1 MKVSAITCPKC
12 GAPSKLNGTDL
23 LFMFERCET
32 LHDIEEN
39 TSHMIEYEVVRP
51 DNEDDRTQY
60 LPVWKLKSEFTVN
73 SSQSDGF
80 WSSIYRTDD
89 AGKRELNIF
98 IPAWDTDP
106 ASFRSWA
113 INLTTKKWNYRMGGR
128 IGRHKRVPATVSR
141 KQAYELADF
150 VVVTI
155 EAEKPGTMQ
164 YLDYS
169 LKILDSSVVY
179 IPQTI

>member
-12 GAPSKLNGTDL
+12 GAPSKLNGADH
-23 LFMFERCET
+23 LFMCERCET

-39 TSHMIEYEVVRP
+39 ASHMLECEVVRL
-51 DNEDDRTQY
+51 DNENDNTQY
-60 LPVWKLKSEFTVN
+60 LPVWKLKSEVTVN

-80 WSSIYRTDD
+80 WSSMYRADY
-89 AGKRELNIF
+89 ASKRALDIF

-113 INLTTKKWNYRMGGR
+113 INLTTKKWNYKMDGR

-169 LKILDSSVVY
+169 LNILDSSVVY
-179 IPQTI
+179 IPQTL

>member
-1 MKVSAITCPKC
+1 
-12 GAPSKLNGTDL
+12 
-23 LFMFERCET
+23 
-32 LHDIEEN
+32 
-39 TSHMIEYEVVRP
+39 
-51 DNEDDRTQY
+51 
-60 LPVWKLKSEFTVN
+60 
-73 SSQSDGF
+73 
-80 WSSIYRTDD
+80 
-89 AGKRELNIF
+89 
-98 IPAWDTDP
+98 
-106 ASFRSWA
+106 
-113 INLTTKKWNYRMGGR
+113 MGGR

-141 KQAYELADF
+141 KQAHELADF